1 MFHNLIY
8 MKLPKI
14 IGHRGAKAYAPEN
27 TLAGMRVA
35 KEKGARWVEF
45 DVMRAA
51 DGELVCFHDRFLHRL
66 TDTKGRLDSKKS
78 SVLTQL
84 DVGKH
89 FSPEFAG
96 ERLPTLAKMLQCLAK
111 LELGFNLQFKVLSKH
126 AEEAAERL
134 LECLDRYWPSH
145 LPAPLISSH
154 FKHVLAPV
162 RHLDN
167 KIALAYLEETW
178 GDRQYWLHVAEE
190 LQCYSVH
197 LYHPVVTSKRIQQ
210 IHNKGFKVL
219 VYTINSADHARQL
232 FDWGVDTIISDYPD
246 LLRNKP

>member
-1 MFHNLIY
+1 MKSKGIGL
-8 MKLPKI
+8 KLPKI

-27 TLAGMRVA
+27 TLSGMRVA

-66 TDTKGRLDSKKS
+66 THTKGRLDSKKS

-89 FSPEFAG
+89 FSSEFAG
-96 ERLPTLAKMLQCLAK
+96 ERLPTLARMLKCLAK

-126 AEEAAERL
+126 AEDAAERL
-134 LECLDRYWPSH
+134 LELLERHWPAH

-154 FKHVLAPV
+154 FKQVLAPV
-162 RHLDN
+162 RALDN

-178 GDRQYWLHVAEE
+178 NDRSYWLDVAEA
-190 LQCYSVH
+190 LNCYSVH
-197 LYHPVVTSKRIQQ
+197 LYHPIVTRQRIKAV
-210 IHNKGFKVL
+210 HDNGFKVL
-219 VYTINSADHARQL
+219 VYTINSPDHARQL
-232 FDWGVDTIISDYPD
+232 FDWGVDTIITDYPD
-246 LLRNKP
+246 LLSRKG